1 MKIEYNKSMLEMGID
16 MDFEAD
22 ISLEELKFTVE
33 NAVKELSEL
42 KDILKSLKDEL
53 KNGGA
58 EEIRA
63 AVQALIRAQKL
74 DELELESE
82 LSKLRK

>member
-1 MKIEYNKSMLEMGID
+1 MLEMGID

>member
-1 MKIEYNKSMLEMGID
+1 MGREMGIG

-22 ISLEELKFTVE
+22 VSLEELKFTAE
-33 NAVKELSEL
+33 NAAKELSEL

-63 AVQALIRAQKL
+63 AIQALTRAQKL
-74 DELELESE
+74 DNLELESE

>member
-1 MKIEYNKSMLEMGID
+1 MPEMGID

-22 ISLEELKFTVE
+22 VSLEEMKFTTE
-33 NAVKELSEL
+33 NAVKDLSEL

>member
-1 MKIEYNKSMLEMGID
+1 MKLKYDFSMPEYGMEINLEAEYD
-16 MDFEAD
+16 LD
-22 ISLEELKFTVE
+22 ELKFVAE
-33 NAVKELSEL
+33 NATKELMVL
-42 KDILKSLKDEL
+42 KEIIISLKSEL